1 MAAWPGKSWLE
12 MNPKRGFRRGVES
25 ERLAVIKSDKESS
38 MLRIFVCAV
47 LALLLGAGV
56 SLAGK
61 GAKKGKKGHA
71 VAGTVKIIDAAGG
84 TLTITTKKKK
94 VQEDKEFK
102 IGDTA
107 KVVVVNGTDKK
118 ELSGKDGLKSIKEG
132 DKVRVQADE
141 AGNVVS
147 IQVGD
152 FAKKGKKAKKAN
164 K

>member
-1 MAAWPGKSWLE
+1 
-12 MNPKRGFRRGVES
+12 
-25 ERLAVIKSDKESS
+25 
-38 MLRIFVCAV
+38 MLRICVCAV

-71 VAGTVKIIDAAGG
+71 VAGTVKKVDASAG
-84 TLTITTKKKK
+84 TLTVTTKKKK
-94 VQEDKEFK
+94 VQEDQQLTVGDAAK
-102 IGDTA
+102 I
-107 KVVVVNGTDKK
+107 VVASGSDKK

-147 IQVGD
+147 LQVGAL
-152 FAKKGKKAKKAN
+152 AKKGKKAKKAN